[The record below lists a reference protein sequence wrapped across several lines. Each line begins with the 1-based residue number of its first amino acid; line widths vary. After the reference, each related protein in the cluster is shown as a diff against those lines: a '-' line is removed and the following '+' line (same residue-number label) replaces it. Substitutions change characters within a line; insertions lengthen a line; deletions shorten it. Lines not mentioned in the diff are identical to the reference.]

1 MNYGFVIDNRLCI
14 GCHACTVA
22 CKSEHNVPIGVNRT
36 HVKYIEGGEFPDTF
50 REFSVHRCNHCAD
63 APCVEIC
70 PTTALYDRDDGIV
83 DFDNDRC
90 IGCKSCMQACPYD
103 ALYIDP
109 ETNTAAKCNYCAH
122 KIDGNYEPAC
132 VIVCPVEAIISG
144 DLNDENSKIS
154 NLVNQ
159 QETLVRKPEK
169 GTVPN
174 LYYVNSSQNMLDSN
188 ATEKSNSYLF
198 SEQSTGVGHF
208 SKFAQNRKNESDL
221 DSLLVQMALEQSSRT
236 GNPID
241 ERAVDMVSKEIQ
253 NDVDKQSV
261 KRIYDSPN
269 KGVLWGW
276 EVPSYVWTKAISAG
290 TFFMYAISKFL
301 NIGINNL
308 IEFKVLSLSLIFMGL
323 TGLLLIIDLDRPD
336 RFLYVLLR
344 PQWKSWLVRGAYII
358 SAFGSILFLTFIRN
372 IYGYPNDALLYP
384 GVLFAFLTSTYTAFL
399 FGQARARDF
408 WQSTWFS
415 AFHMFIHSVMAGS
428 IVLMLLVG
436 KSIFFLQNIFQF
448 TLLLNL
454 LMIFKEIIFYKETP
468 DNAKTVELI
477 TGGYYSKFF
486 WLGIIFGNIIPLGIS
501 IIFPSNLFFI
511 SGVLALTGIF
521 LTEFVR
527 IRVPQMI
534 PLS

>member
-22 CKSEHNVPIGVNRT
+22 CKSEHNVPLGVNRT
-36 HVKYIEGGEFPDTF
+36 HVKYIEGGEFPNSF
-50 REFSVHRCNHCAD
+50 REFSVHRCNHCAN

-83 DFDNDRC
+83 DFDSDRC

-144 DLNDENSKIS
+144 DLTDENSKIS
-154 NLVNQ
+154 NLVNH

-169 GTVPN
+169 GTLPN
-174 LYYVNSSQNMLDSN
+174 LYYVNASQNMLDPN
-188 ATEKSNSYLF
+188 AAEKSNTYLF
-198 SEQSTGVGHF
+198 SEQQTGVGHF
-208 SKFAQNRKNESDL
+208 SKYAEHRKNEADL
-221 DSLLVQMALEQSSRT
+221 DSLLVQMAVENSSRT
-236 GNPID
+236 EQPID
-241 ERAVDMVSKEIQ
+241 ERAIDMVSKEIQ
-253 NDVDKQSV
+253 KNSKNENV
-261 KRIYDSPN
+261 KRIYDTPN

-276 EVPSYVWTKAISAG
+276 EVPSYVWTKAVSAG
-290 TFFMYAISKFL
+290 TFLMYVLGNLL
-301 NIGINNL
+301 NVDLNNF
-308 IEFKVLSLSLIFMGL
+308 IEFKVLLCSLIFMGF
-323 TGLLLIIDLDRPD
+323 TGGLLILDLDKPD

-344 PQWKSWLVRGAYII
+344 PQWRSWLVRGAYII
-358 SAFGSILFLTFIRN
+358 SAFSLILFLTLISN
-372 IYGYPNDALLYP
+372 IYGLSNDILFYP
-384 GVLFAFLTSTYTAFL
+384 GILFSVLTATYTAFL

-408 WQSTWFS
+408 WQTPWFS
-415 AFHMFIHSVMAGS
+415 AIHMLIHSIMAGS
-428 IVLMLLVG
+428 IMLMILAG
-436 KSIFFLQNIFQF
+436 EPIFFFQNIFQLCILF
-448 TLLLNL
+448 NM
-454 LMIFKEIIFYKETP
+454 LMIFKEIIFFKETP
-468 DNAKTVELI
+468 DNFKTVELI
-477 TGGYYSKFF
+477 TKGYYSKFF
-486 WLGIIFGNIIPLGIS
+486 WSGIIIGNIIPLGLS
-501 IIFPSNLFFI
+501 IVFSSNWFFI
-511 SGVLALTGIF
+511 SGVLALIGIF